1 MEPAQQ
7 TQERPAARA
16 ASVHFERERGVTDVV
31 VTRGMAHV
39 TVRLPDADPAAARLA
54 LLQSFAAGSISIFL
68 VKLHPCAISFGVRAN
83 LVDAC
88 EEHLRAHGAD
98 FTLLRDLALVTTIA
112 GAMRDLSGVICH
124 IYETM
129 LEENIG
135 VRQTGDAY
143 NAVLC
148 LVAGEDSERA
158 ARALRRRFSLEDAAE
173 DDTGPSEGVG
183 LKAL

>member
-7 TQERPAARA
+7 IQDRPARA
-16 ASVHFERERGVTDVV
+16 ASVHFERERGVTSVV
-31 VTRGMAHV
+31 VTRGIAHV
-39 TVRLPDADPAAARLA
+39 TVRLPEADSAGTRLA
-54 LLQSFAAGSISIFL
+54 LLQSFAAESISIFL
-68 VKLHPCAISFGVRAN
+68 IKLHPCAISFAVRADA
-83 LVDAC
+83 VDAC
-88 EEHLRAHGAD
+88 EECLRARGDEYA
-98 FTLLRDLALVTTIA
+98 LLRDLALVSTIA

-129 LEENIG
+129 VEENIA

-148 LVAGEDSERA
+148 LIAGGDSERA
-158 ARALRRRFSLEDAAE
+158 ARALRRRFSLEEAAE
-173 DDTGPSEGVG
+173 AEDAGPREGVG